1 MISTLP
7 LRTDYRDRTFPW
19 ATVALIAANTIVF
32 LYELVLGDRLDAF
45 IQTFATVPC
54 EVLATCAVP
63 ATVPPSAPYLSL
75 FTSMFLHAGWLHLLG
90 NMLFLWV
97 FGQNVE
103 DAFGH
108 GYYLLFYLVCGVLAS
123 LAQVM
128 VSPES
133 TVPSLG
139 ASGAISGVLGA
150 YLVLFPLAHVRSL
163 VRIGWVVLL
172 PSIPAYLMLGG
183 WFVLQLLSSLASQG
197 ASAETGGVAYS
208 AHVGGFV
215 VGFAWGRLYR
225 ARHKMAVVEA

>member
-1 MISTLP
+1 
-7 LRTDYRDRTFPW
+7 
-19 ATVALIAANTIVF
+19 
-32 LYELVLGDRLDAF
+32 
-45 IQTFATVPC
+45 
-54 EVLATCAVP
+54 
-63 ATVPPSAPYLSL
+63 
-75 FTSMFLHAGWLHLLG
+75 
-90 NMLFLWV
+90 MLFLWV

-108 GYYLLFYLVCGVLAS
+108 LHYLVFYLVCGVLAS

-150 YLVLFPLAHVRSL
+150 YLVLFPFAHVRSL

-172 PSIPAYLMLGG
+172 PSIPAYLMLGA
-183 WFVLQLLSSLASQG
+183 WFVLQLLSSLASLG
-197 ASAETGGVAYS
+197 TSPDATGGVAYS

-215 VGFAWGRLYR
+215 VGFAWGRLFR
-225 ARHKMAVVEA
+225 DRHAPVTVGV